1 MEYDI
6 IRSARK
12 TLSVTV
18 KDGRVIVKA
27 PNKVS
32 ERKIAEFVERHKLWI
47 FRRIQEQEGRYRPNF
62 SDGSSI
68 ELFGNTVKIETG
80 KAALTSEKLF
90 LPNENREEALKKL
103 LKSLTRDFMTA
114 MTAAIA
120 EKYRFRYSK
129 IVITSARSRW
139 GSCNI
144 KGTIAYSFRS
154 AFLPPELAFYLAAH
168 ELCHT
173 KHMNHSRAFWET
185 LAKIVPDCKEKRRR
199 LKEYLWAMKC
209 L

>member
-1 MEYDI
+1 MKQVSMEYDI

-120 EKYRFRYSK
+120 DGAHATSKERSPIRSDRRFCR
-129 IVITSARSRW
+129 R
-139 GSCNI
+139 N
-144 KGTIAYSFRS
+144 
-154 AFLPPELAFYLAAH
+154 LPFIWPRMSYA
-168 ELCHT
+168 T
-173 KHMNHSRAFWET
+173 QST
-185 LAKIVPDCKEKRRR
+185 
-199 LKEYLWAMKC
+199 
-209 L
+209 